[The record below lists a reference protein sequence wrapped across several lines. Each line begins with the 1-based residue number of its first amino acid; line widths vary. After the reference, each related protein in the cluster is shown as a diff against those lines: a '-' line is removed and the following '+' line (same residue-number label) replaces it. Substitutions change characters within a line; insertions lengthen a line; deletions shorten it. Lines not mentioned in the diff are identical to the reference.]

1 MAKDELLEETAEGTG
16 YYPVIP
22 RIRDWPI
29 AKIYQ
34 NKNDLVSTVVDR
46 TLTKLTTGVSADK
59 LEDDIARTYYSE
71 IQRIKRQPW
80 RVDPPDEND
89 FWNSLKKDTTKI
101 DPGSTNEEKKDKYKE
116 VIEIIVQ
123 RYADEIAGT
132 FEPGAYHFA
141 KRFLSFGFAS
151 LLNAFQAKNI
161 KAIWDHRIYIQ
172 DRIKLH
178 GDIEK
183 IRSLAKKGTIVLLPT
198 HFSNLDSILLGWSIH
213 AMGLPAF
220 TYGAGLNL
228 YNSKPFAYFMNRLGA
243 YKVDRRK
250 RNPFYLETLKTYST
264 VSVEKGIHSLF
275 FPGGTRS
282 RSGAIENK
290 LKLGLLGSVFDA
302 QRNNI
307 LKAKE
312 EGTEPK
318 KIFVVPLT
326 MSYHFVL
333 EAKSLIRQYLKHSD
347 KEKYYFNRKDEFNS
361 KTKILSFIFQLI
373 RKKSDIYL
381 SYGDPMDLFG
391 NEVDEE
397 GNSYSNGKQVD
408 ISKYYT
414 SEGEINKDNQRETV
428 YTRDLGELVA
438 KRFLKHNIVLS
449 SHIVAYVAFEMLLKK
464 FKTDDFYALFEFDRE
479 ELYIERGDFL
489 QKLSEF
495 QKILLR
501 KREQG
506 ELELSPIFSTS
517 AEEIM
522 KDGVKNVGIFHNNK
536 PLVFDENGNITSL
549 DLELLYYYHNRMLGY
564 ELKQF
569 I

>member
-414 SEGEINKDNQRETV
+414 SEGEIKKDNQRETV

-464 FKTDDFYALFEFDRE
+464 FKTDDFYALFN
-479 ELYIERGDFL
+479 LL
-489 QKLSEF
+489 LSE
-495 QKILLR
+495 
-501 KREQG
+501 KR
-506 ELELSPIFSTS
+506 
-517 AEEIM
+517 
-522 KDGVKNVGIFHNNK
+522 
-536 PLVFDENGNITSL
+536 
-549 DLELLYYYHNRMLGY
+549 Y
-564 ELKQF
+564 
-569 I
+569 

>member
-1 MAKDELLEETAEGTG
+1 MAEEEFIEDKAEGTN
-16 YYPVIP
+16 YDPIMP
-22 RIRDWPI
+22 RIRNWPI

-34 NKNDLVSTVVDR
+34 NKEDFVNEVIERTVQ
-46 TLTKLTTGVSADK
+46 KLTIGNSAEK
-59 LEDDIARTYYSE
+59 LEDEIARTYYSE
-71 IQRIKRQPW
+71 TQRIKRQPW
-80 RVDPPDEND
+80 KVDKPDEAD
-89 FWNSLKKDTTKI
+89 FWNSLRKDTT
-101 DPGSTNEEKKDKYKE
+101 DFGANVTLEQKKQKYRE
-116 VIEIIVQ
+116 VIEIIVR
-123 RYADEIAGT
+123 RYTEEISAT

-172 DRIKLH
+172 DRIKLE

-183 IRSLAKKGTIVLLPT
+183 IRSLAKKGTVILLPT

-220 TYGAGLNL
+220 MYGAGLNL
-228 YNSKPFAYFMNRLGA
+228 YNSKLFGYFMNRLGA

-250 RNPFYLETLKTYST
+250 KNPFYLETLKTFST
-264 VSVEKGIHSLF
+264 VSIERGCHTLF

-282 RSGAIENK
+282 RSGAIEDQ

-302 QRNNI
+302 QRNNV
-307 LKAKE
+307 LKANT
-312 EGTEPK
+312 EGGETE

-347 KEKYYFNRKDEFNS
+347 KEKYYFNRKDEFSS
-361 KTKILSFIFQLI
+361 KSKILSFILQLI

-391 NEVDEE
+391 NEVDEH
-397 GNSYSNGKQVD
+397 GNSFNNGKEVD
-408 ISKYYT
+408 IRQYFLSDGVIK
-414 SEGEINKDNQRETV
+414 KDSQRENV
-428 YTRDLGELVA
+428 YTRDLGEIVA

-449 SHIVAYVAFEMLLKK
+449 SHIVSFLAYQMLLKQL
-464 FKTDDFYALFEFDRE
+464 KTDDFYTLFDFDKN
-479 ELYIERGDFL
+479 ELVLDRAEFL
-489 QKLSEF
+489 QKLEE
-495 QKILLR
+495 LLQVLIT
-501 KREQG
+501 KSNNK
-506 ELELSPIFSTS
+506 ELELSPILFDN
-517 AEEIM
+517 AEEIL

-536 PLVFDENGNITSL
+536 PLVFTKEGNITSN

-564 ELKQF
+564 ELDQH